1 MNLNQCQKLTIEKLE
16 NRILILDNDKNENA
30 KQEQT
35 TVVYTNWGT
44 EWRPFGAPRRR
55 RPLHSVVL
63 DDGIAEH
70 T

>member
-1 MNLNQCQKLTIEKLE
+1 M
-16 NRILILDNDKNENA
+16 
-30 KQEQT
+30 KQELT

-63 DDGIAEH
+63 ADGIAEH
-70 T
+70 VLTDVREFVESSGW